1 MCEDLT
7 DKGLCLGQQGRE
19 VSGLLVSCTAFGP
32 CFPLFG
38 RKDVSLPPGT
48 GGYFHGEM
56 YFQLQGEQKKGSV
69 CFLHQLFLKSL
80 YFRAISVLQWSV
92 LG

>member
-1 MCEDLT
+1 MKYQVCWFLVQPL
-7 DKGLCLGQQGRE
+7 GLAFPSLAVKMSLYLLVQGR
-19 VSGLLVSCTAFGP
+19 
-32 CFPLFG
+32 
-38 RKDVSLPPGT
+38 
-48 GGYFHGEM
+48 YFHVEI